1 MESIALTSPP
11 ATLTVTPASLAAA
24 FGTVPD
30 PRREAS
36 VTYSLPA
43 VLTLTV
49 AALLCAH
56 TSVLAIAEWGA
67 RQSGDL
73 LCALG
78 FPDGTTPCQSTLHR
92 LFRKLDARALSAALR
107 AAFDGPEHRERGEQ
121 GVALDGKAQRGR
133 LRFDAEAGVVHALSA
148 FCSDQSVVLAEEPI
162 EQSQDKVEA
171 ELTVAPRVIE
181 QLDWEG
187 RVLTGDALY
196 CQRSLCQQ
204 VLDRGG
210 DYLLTVKANQ
220 RTLHQA
226 LMRTFDPQA
235 RPLLHCQE
243 VRTIDKGHGR
253 IELRQ
258 LRATADPLALPDW
271 PGVAQLICIERTWW
285 EKGKRKQQVRYA
297 ITSMPPR
304 VGTAR
309 RLLDLKR
316 KHWMIENRGHR
327 ARDVT
332 LGEDAS
338 LLHLGQGPS
347 VCSVLRGAALS
358 LLHRAG
364 YHAITSRLR
373 YHSQHPEEAVAL
385 LLQPSPTRA

>member
-1 MESIALTSPP
+1 MESTAPTCPP
-11 ATLTVTPASLAAA
+11 ATLPVTATSLAAA
-24 FGTVPD
+24 FATVPD

-36 VTYSLPA
+36 VTYPLPA
-43 VLTLTV
+43 VLALAV

-56 TSVLAIAEWGA
+56 VSVLAMAEWGA
-67 RQSGDL
+67 RQPADL
-73 LCALG
+73 LRRLG
-78 FPDGTTPCQSTLHR
+78 FHDGHAPCQTTLHR
-92 LFRKLDARALSAALR
+92 LFAKLDARAVARALR
-107 AAFDGPEHRERGEQ
+107 TCFDAPDDRERGAQ
-121 GVALDGKAQRGR
+121 GVAIDGKAQHGR
-133 LRFDAEAGVVHALSA
+133 RQFETDPSVVQVLTA
-148 FCSDQSVVLAEEPI
+148 FCAEQSVVLTEEPI
-162 EQSQDKVEA
+162 EQAADKAEA

-181 QLDWEG
+181 QLDWQG

-226 LMRTFDPQA
+226 LRHTFDPQA
-235 RPLLHCQE
+235 RLLLHCQE

-253 IELRQ
+253 IELRH
-258 LRATADPLALPDW
+258 LRATADALALPDW
-271 PGVAQLICIERTWW
+271 PGIAQLICIERTWW
-285 EKGKRKQQVRYA
+285 EQGKRKQQVRYA
-297 ITSMPPR
+297 ITSLPPPI
-304 VGTAR
+304 GTAQ

-327 ARDVT
+327 ARDVS

-338 LLHLGQGPS
+338 LVHVGQGPS

-364 YHAITSRLR
+364 YHAITARLR
-373 YHSQHPEEAVAL
+373 YHSQHPEDAVAL
-385 LLQPSPTRA
+385 LLAPTLTRA